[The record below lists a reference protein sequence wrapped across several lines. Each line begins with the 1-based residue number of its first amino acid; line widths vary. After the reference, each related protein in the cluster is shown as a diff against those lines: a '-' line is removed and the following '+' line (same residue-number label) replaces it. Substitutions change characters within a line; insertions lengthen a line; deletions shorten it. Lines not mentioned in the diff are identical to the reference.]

1 VPELQP
7 GSVLHGTYTLVDILG
22 RGGMGIVWKASHTRL
37 PRPFAIKVLNDA
49 AYESREVL
57 QRFRREAEVTS
68 QLGHPNIIQVFDF
81 NVLEDGRAYLVMEFL
96 DGVSLRDRMRQGA
109 FSEQEAVAIVRQVA
123 SALGRVHKEGIVHR
137 DLKPENI
144 FLCRTDDGSILVKVL
159 DFGISKVQGSMTVV
173 TQDAALLGTPRYM
186 SPEQARGENTKIDGS
201 TDQFA
206 LAAIA
211 YEMLTG
217 RPAFSGDSVPAVL
230 HQVSNVDPAPMDSLK
245 PSLPSR
251 MASAIHRALSKVR
264 EQRFEDMTAF
274 LQAFDSEAP
283 TVPDG
288 APAPPGRR
296 GPALVAAAVA
306 LGLLVALGAFA
317 VILRT
322 PAASVGEVE
331 ALEEAKPTA
340 LAGGAGSATEAA
352 PRQGTTEAEDQGN
365 AAGPSKDGEST
376 AAPEAGGGDASSKSS
391 RPERPERRRP
401 VRLSA
406 EAQRLQAVVSSGDYR
421 KALAVGQAQLR
432 DGAPPDVYIFMT
444 AAYCGLKDL
453 AGAKSMWRAVP
464 RRLRPR
470 TARECR
476 ELGLQVDG

>member
-7 GSVLHGTYTLVDILG
+7 GSVLHGTYTLVEILG
-22 RGGMGIVWKASHTRL
+22 RGGMGIVWKAAHTRL
-37 PRPFAIKVLNDA
+37 PRPLAIKVLNDA
-49 AYESREVL
+49 AYESEEVL

-68 QLGHPNIIQVFDF
+68 QLGHPHIIQVFDF

-96 DGVSLRDRMRQGA
+96 DGMSLRDRMRQGP
-109 FSEQEAVAIVRQVA
+109 FSEEEAAALVRQVG

-144 FLCRTDDGSILVKVL
+144 FLCQTDDGSTLVKVL

-186 SPEQARGENTKIDGS
+186 SPEQARGENTKVDAS

-217 RPAFSGDSVPAVL
+217 KPAFSGDSIPAVL
-230 HQVSNVDPAPMDSLK
+230 HQVSSVDPAPMDALE
-245 PSLPSR
+245 PSLPGR
-251 MASAIHRALSKVR
+251 MTRAIHRALSKGR

-288 APAPPGRR
+288 ATAAPPRRR
-296 GPALVAAAVA
+296 GPAWVAGAVA
-306 LGLLVALGAFA
+306 LGLLFAVGAFA

-322 PAASVGEVE
+322 PAASVDEVE
-331 ALEEAKPTA
+331 PLGEAEPVALANGVGSVTEVTKAQEVPDHPDEGREARTDDIKEKPSPTA
-340 LAGGAGSATEAA
+340 
-352 PRQGTTEAEDQGN
+352 
-365 AAGPSKDGEST
+365 K
-376 AAPEAGGGDASSKSS
+376 
-391 RPERPERRRP
+391 RPQRRRP
-401 VRLSA
+401 VVLSP
-406 EAQRLQAVVSSGDYR
+406 EAKRVRAVVADGDYR

-432 DGAPPDVYIFMT
+432 EGAPPDVYIFMT
-444 AAYCGLKDL
+444 AAYCGLEDL

-464 RRLRPR
+464 RRLRPL
-470 TARECR
+470 TARECQK
-476 ELGLQVDG
+476 LGLSID